1 MDYLVFMLAIMFTLV
16 NIGLAFFVAWLVSE
30 LLPDIIKKW
39 RGY

>member
-1 MDYLVFMLAIMFTLV
+1 MDYLIFMLAALLTLI

-39 RGY
+39 RRS

>member
-1 MDYLVFMLAIMFTLV
+1 MLALFLTLANV
-16 NIGLAFFVAWLVSE
+16 GLATFVAWLISE

>member
-1 MDYLVFMLAIMFTLV
+1 MNTLIFMAALFLTIA

-39 RGY
+39 KR

>member
-1 MDYLVFMLAIMFTLV
+1 MSYITIMFAVTLTFINV
-16 NIGLAFFVAWLVSE
+16 SLAFFVVWLISE

>member
-1 MDYLVFMLAIMFTLV
+1 MSYIVLMLAISITLV
-16 NIGLAFFVAWLVSE
+16 NAGLAFLVAWLISE

>member
-1 MDYLVFMLAIMFTLV
+1 MDYLILMLALLMTLINV
-16 NIGLAFFVAWLVSE
+16 GAAFFVAWLISE

>member
-1 MDYLVFMLAIMFTLV
+1 MSYITIMFAVTLTFINV
-16 NIGLAFFVAWLVSE
+16 GLAFFVVWLISE